1 MDNFLAEDADYSSV
15 DRTLTF
21 IPPSADSQCVII
33 SILDDN
39 AIEGLEFFIVSVTSS
54 DVTLGGS
61 VSLTPLVID
70 TTGT

>member
-21 IPPSADSQCVII
+21 IPPSADSQCVTI
-33 SILDDN
+33 SILEDN
-39 AIEGLEFFIVSVTSS
+39 AIESFEFFTVTVTSS

-61 VSLTPLVID
+61 HSLTPVIID